1 MPSGSRRR
9 RGGPR
14 SSTTGHNPQA
24 SVENR
29 QGLNWEIWA
38 VGTFSVLL
46 LGFPAKGKRVI
57 SLKDTVRLLFLNR
70 FSMLTTSNDIMIQRI
85 FQASKLTLA

>member
-70 FSMLTTSNDIMIQRI
+70 FSIVWAFFSGTSDIE
-85 FQASKLTLA
+85 TLAKELEA